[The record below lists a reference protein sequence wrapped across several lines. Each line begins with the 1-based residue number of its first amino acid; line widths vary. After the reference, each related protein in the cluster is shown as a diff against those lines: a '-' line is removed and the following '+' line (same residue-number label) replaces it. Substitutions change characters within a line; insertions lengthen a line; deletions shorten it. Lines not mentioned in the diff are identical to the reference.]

1 MKRIVIILSQLFLV
15 TIISFGQMK
24 IANTGKVGIQLG
36 TSTPLSYLSIGG
48 VGNSQWKVSITG
60 SDIGLHVN
68 RTGTSSISWSYGAFG
83 NSELTSSNSL
93 GMRGQ
98 AFSSTVQNS
107 GRSWGIAGYAG
118 NATSGYNYGVMGTLA
133 GTQNGA
139 GIVGTINGSM
149 DVNVPGKYAGYFVGD
164 VVATGTVTAT
174 NLTSSDKRFKSNI
187 EKIKDKRNVMSG
199 IMSLNPVEYNLK
211 QRFVESAGSD
221 TAKVSKGLYDE
232 NSQIIKKKQFGL
244 IAQEVREIY
253 PDLVFEDSEGFLAI
267 NYTGIVP
274 LLIEAVK
281 ELKTEVEELKK
292 QIDTKKT
299 KTGTINTSL
308 TTE

>member
-1 MKRIVIILSQLFLV
+1 MKRIAIILSLLFV
-15 TIISFGQMK
+15 ATIMSFGQMK
-24 IANTGKVGIQLG
+24 IIDNGKVGIQLG
-36 TSTPLSYLSIGG
+36 TSIPLSSLSVGG
-48 VGNSQWKVSITG
+48 VGNSQWKVSING
-60 SDIGLHVN
+60 SDIGLNVN
-68 RTGTSSISWSYGAFG
+68 RTGSPVVSWAYGTV
-83 NSELTSSNSL
+83 SHSDLTSNFSIGL
-93 GMRGQ
+93 RGQ
-98 AFSSTVQNS
+98 AYAATALSS
-107 GRSWGIAGYAG
+107 GRAWGLFGFAG
-118 NATSGYNYGVMGTLA
+118 NATSGYNYGVMGTLY

-139 GIVGTINGSM
+139 GVVGTTDGTVS
-149 DVNVPGKYAGYFVGD
+149 VNIPGKYAGYFVGN

-187 EKIKDKRNVMSG
+187 ERIKDKRNVMNG

-211 QRFVESAGSD
+211 QRYMEIAGGD
-221 TAKVSKGLYDE
+221 TAKVSKGLYEE

-244 IAQEVREIY
+244 IAQEVKEIY

-299 KTGTINTSL
+299 KTGIKDDSL